1 MARLNYSQRLLAL
14 FQETSW
20 VVVFRWICE
29 TLRSFLQAWK
39 ANLMSKACSACRGS
53 SFKHR
58 VPVYSFTMRT
68 VVTWAGILALAWPA
82 DLHGK

>member
-1 MARLNYSQRLLAL
+1 MARLSYSQRLLAL

-39 ANLMSKACSACRGS
+39 ANLMSK
-53 SFKHR
+53 
-58 VPVYSFTMRT
+58 V
-68 VVTWAGILALAWPA
+68 ALPA
-82 DLHGK
+82 EGPHLNIECQFIRLQ